1 MSNQEVSQQKEKDKD
16 IYFIIL
22 NPIDREEKIDFTK
35 LKYVSNIVPSI
46 IYQNTMEELKLE
58 EIVFKFQRK
67 KKKKQ
72 KKEGDTDNNE
82 DKGKNEEDIK
92 LEKEYSIKY
101 FSGVHWFEISFDS
114 KKKSFIYSPNL
125 DEGNIFIDA
134 IPEPID
140 QEIIPLYKKLNIF
153 EKALENNKEIDKKE
167 KLYEN
172 SIDLYEKKKKFS
184 LLIYLFLKLYESNK
198 SLCDKLMKIFFEIN
212 DKENNDKEKDLNKDL
227 KSFQYIYSKAEEI
240 ISEKKYDPI
249 HFYGVVFS
257 YLHYYDKKNFSG
269 LIKKFSDGNAD
280 ILYEILIKY
289 SSHFI
294 YPLNQDQKFFDNFIK
309 YVLKKDYKYLIFKRA
324 MKYIEDIETYIFVIN
339 QNKNDIFEKYKE
351 LKTKPIELGPNLK
364 LVKHKKD
371 IARGNNNPATNEYSD
386 EEDNTPGLNASQ
398 AIETECNVI
407 IKLIE
412 DLMKFSKENKILA
425 IYLKVTF
432 WINLIKQYD
441 IPDWEN
447 IDKLNNLRE
456 LYKKYNDLIN
466 ILYEKNDKK
475 KKEDIK
481 SEINSYFERD
491 EFASDLNKNI
501 KLFFE
506 ISKDKLSNAEI
517 LGTIEKYNPYFS
529 IRDKADIEIFKN
541 KRQTYIFDYINFKKI
556 TPTFIKN
563 YKHWNFELMFEEIIG
578 DYINKLIGKI
588 EDIQTFGNIIN
599 LIEINRIKEE
609 MQREYF
615 KKLKEK
621 YKLVIENDIK
631 NIKSKDQLNNAVSIT
646 AEFVSK
652 LFLYEKNTSF
662 IDNKI
667 KKLEYR
673 IKSLIYIELL
683 TKYKGEDY
691 KKLKEYIYDIYLKN
705 LDTKEG
711 RDDII
716 KLVKKLTGE
725 EKKFFIQEMLL
736 KECVFS
742 KEEFY
747 SNQENY
753 KIKTLYELKKDLEAE
768 QFYKEKEKKDEI
780 GEKGEDNTKKEEEK
794 LLDLIDLNALS
805 ERGNDNAKILRNT
818 LDSIRKEL
826 ENMSLIKK
834 DLEKF
839 LKIKRN
845 KNQIKDKEDLNKIS
859 EKENKNINEK
869 IDSVKEEVLI
879 KLELISLVL
888 TNYSSEKKYDE
899 YKLEINNINEKL
911 DKLNETKEL
920 LLIFHKNKYKD
931 DINKI
936 NDIIER
942 IENNSIIDFK
952 KDVRQKEIKNFEKY
966 NTLCDEIK
974 KVKDFLLFKKIFE
987 NATGIDQLER
997 FEDAT
1002 KKLKSLK
1009 YKLDGNE
1016 DSTEKSKVSK
1026 SEKGKSDENEDKTV
1040 KSKDSKSEKGKSD
1053 EKKIDIEIIFN
1064 EKEFINIFRDIK
1076 EELSHKNES
1085 ESQLFTKQM
1094 IDYFDIKNES
1104 VKNDLKMLINSK
1116 KYENIVK
1123 SIKYFFDNFSNKKIN
1138 LPKNLNLSEYS
1149 LENLK
1154 ITLDELKTNDIY
1166 DYNSKSQYYK
1176 IFT

>member
-1 MSNQEVSQQKEKDKD
+1 MTNQEVSQQKEKDKD

-22 NPIDREEKIDFTK
+22 NPIDREEKIDFKK

-58 EIVFKFQRK
+58 EIVFKFERK

-72 KKEGDTDNNE
+72 KKEGDTDNNK
-82 DKGKNEEDIK
+82 DKAKNEEDIK
-92 LEKEYSIKY
+92 LEKEYCIKY
-101 FSGVHWFEISFDS
+101 FSGVHWIEISFDS

-125 DEGNIFIDA
+125 DEGNIYIDA
-134 IPEPID
+134 LPEPID

-227 KSFQYIYSKAEEI
+227 ESFKNIYSKADEI

-257 YLHYYDKKNFSG
+257 YLHFYDKKNFSG

-339 QNKNDIFEKYKE
+339 QNKKDIFEKYKE

-371 IARGNNNPATNEYSD
+371 IADNPTTNEYSD
-386 EEDNTPGLNASQ
+386 EEDNTPGLNAAQ

-447 IDKLNNLRE
+447 INKLNNLRE

-578 DYINKLIGKI
+578 DYIHKLIGKI

-631 NIKSKDQLNNAVSIT
+631 NIKSKVQLNNAVSIT
-646 AEFVSK
+646 AEFVSR
-652 LFLYEKNTSF
+652 LFLYEKNNSF
-662 IDNKI
+662 ID
-667 KKLEYR
+667 
-673 IKSLIYIELL
+673 
-683 TKYKGEDY
+683 
-691 KKLKEYIYDIYLKN
+691 
-705 LDTKEG
+705 
-711 RDDII
+711 
-716 KLVKKLTGE
+716 
-725 EKKFFIQEMLL
+725 
-736 KECVFS
+736 
-742 KEEFY
+742 
-747 SNQENY
+747 
-753 KIKTLYELKKDLEAE
+753 
-768 QFYKEKEKKDEI
+768 
-780 GEKGEDNTKKEEEK
+780 
-794 LLDLIDLNALS
+794 
-805 ERGNDNAKILRNT
+805 
-818 LDSIRKEL
+818 
-826 ENMSLIKK
+826 
-834 DLEKF
+834 
-839 LKIKRN
+839 
-845 KNQIKDKEDLNKIS
+845 
-859 EKENKNINEK
+859 
-869 IDSVKEEVLI
+869 
-879 KLELISLVL
+879 
-888 TNYSSEKKYDE
+888 
-899 YKLEINNINEKL
+899 
-911 DKLNETKEL
+911 
-920 LLIFHKNKYKD
+920 H
-931 DINKI
+931 
-936 NDIIER
+936 
-942 IENNSIIDFK
+942 
-952 KDVRQKEIKNFEKY
+952 
-966 NTLCDEIK
+966 
-974 KVKDFLLFKKIFE
+974 
-987 NATGIDQLER
+987 
-997 FEDAT
+997 
-1002 KKLKSLK
+1002 
-1009 YKLDGNE
+1009 
-1016 DSTEKSKVSK
+1016 
-1026 SEKGKSDENEDKTV
+1026 
-1040 KSKDSKSEKGKSD
+1040 
-1053 EKKIDIEIIFN
+1053 
-1064 EKEFINIFRDIK
+1064 
-1076 EELSHKNES
+1076 
-1085 ESQLFTKQM
+1085 
-1094 IDYFDIKNES
+1094 
-1104 VKNDLKMLINSK
+1104 
-1116 KYENIVK
+1116 
-1123 SIKYFFDNFSNKKIN
+1123 
-1138 LPKNLNLSEYS
+1138 
-1149 LENLK
+1149 
-1154 ITLDELKTNDIY
+1154 
-1166 DYNSKSQYYK
+1166 
-1176 IFT
+1176 

>member
-1 MSNQEVSQQKEKDKD
+1 
-16 IYFIIL
+16 
-22 NPIDREEKIDFTK
+22 
-35 LKYVSNIVPSI
+35 
-46 IYQNTMEELKLE
+46 
-58 EIVFKFQRK
+58 
-67 KKKKQ
+67 
-72 KKEGDTDNNE
+72 
-82 DKGKNEEDIK
+82 
-92 LEKEYSIKY
+92 
-101 FSGVHWFEISFDS
+101 
-114 KKKSFIYSPNL
+114 
-125 DEGNIFIDA
+125 
-134 IPEPID
+134 
-140 QEIIPLYKKLNIF
+140 
-153 EKALENNKEIDKKE
+153 
-167 KLYEN
+167 
-172 SIDLYEKKKKFS
+172 
-184 LLIYLFLKLYESNK
+184 
-198 SLCDKLMKIFFEIN
+198 
-212 DKENNDKEKDLNKDL
+212 
-227 KSFQYIYSKAEEI
+227 
-240 ISEKKYDPI
+240 
-249 HFYGVVFS
+249 
-257 YLHYYDKKNFSG
+257 
-269 LIKKFSDGNAD
+269 
-280 ILYEILIKY
+280 
-289 SSHFI
+289 
-294 YPLNQDQKFFDNFIK
+294 
-309 YVLKKDYKYLIFKRA
+309 
-324 MKYIEDIETYIFVIN
+324 
-339 QNKNDIFEKYKE
+339 
-351 LKTKPIELGPNLK
+351 
-364 LVKHKKD
+364 
-371 IARGNNNPATNEYSD
+371 
-386 EEDNTPGLNASQ
+386 
-398 AIETECNVI
+398 
-407 IKLIE
+407 
-412 DLMKFSKENKILA
+412 
-425 IYLKVTF
+425 
-432 WINLIKQYD
+432 
-441 IPDWEN
+441 
-447 IDKLNNLRE
+447 
-456 LYKKYNDLIN
+456 
-466 ILYEKNDKK
+466 
-475 KKEDIK
+475 
-481 SEINSYFERD
+481 
-491 EFASDLNKNI
+491 
-501 KLFFE
+501 
-506 ISKDKLSNAEI
+506 
-517 LGTIEKYNPYFS
+517 
-529 IRDKADIEIFKN
+529 
-541 KRQTYIFDYINFKKI
+541 
-556 TPTFIKN
+556 
-563 YKHWNFELMFEEIIG
+563 MFEEIIS
-578 DYINKLIGKI
+578 DYINILIGKI

-609 MQREYF
+609 KQRDYF
-615 KKLKEK
+615 RTLKDK
-621 YKLVIENDIK
+621 YKHVIENDIK
-631 NIKSKDQLNNAVSIT
+631 NIKSKDQLNKAVSIT
-646 AEFVSK
+646 AEFVSR

-662 IDNKI
+662 IDDEI

-768 QFYKEKEKKDEI
+768 QFNKEKEKKDES

-805 ERGNDNAKILRNT
+805 ERGNDIAKKLRNT

-869 IDSVKEEVLI
+869 IDSVEKEVLI

-888 TNYSSEKKYDE
+888 SNYNSEKKYDE
-899 YKLEINNINEKL
+899 YKLQINNINEKL
-911 DKLNETKEL
+911 DKLNETQEL

-931 DINKI
+931 DINEI
-936 NDIIER
+936 NKLIGR
-942 IENNSIIDFK
+942 IENNTIIDFK
-952 KDVRQKEIKNFEKY
+952 KDERQKEIQYFFDKHNI
-966 NTLCDEIK
+966 LCDDIK

-987 NATGIDQLER
+987 NARGSDQLER

-1002 KKLKSLK
+1002 KKLKTLK
-1009 YKLDGNE
+1009 NKLDGNE
-1016 DSTEKSKVSK
+1016 DSTE
-1026 SEKGKSDENEDKTV
+1026 

-1149 LENLK
+1149 LKELK
-1154 ITLDELKTNDIY
+1154 NELDELKTNDIY
-1166 DYNSKSQYYK
+1166 DYTSKSQYYK
-1176 IFT
+1176 IFTSMNEKKEAIDFLMKHIKEDRKIFRNKLIENLDPTNRSILIDDIDNANKCLELFQNLINKDTSEIMKHIKKLSENEIKQFVIYSNKFGSIIELANKDGKDNFSEVYEIINSASLILIINLDGEDFKYTTSDGKDIKIENIDYLNKLKSKINLQSKQNNQDSKEKNGEKVIKDLYELKCDKLLFFKDEISNLDIIYDKINILREKGFNIPIVINVSLEYPKDPKKEKKAIYKLNYKEQKLNEINKYLSNVKNVYETELSKVYESKKHLRLLYGNFSEKSGKIKKVILIYQNLKDIF

>member
-1 MSNQEVSQQKEKDKD
+1 
-16 IYFIIL
+16 
-22 NPIDREEKIDFTK
+22 
-35 LKYVSNIVPSI
+35 
-46 IYQNTMEELKLE
+46 
-58 EIVFKFQRK
+58 
-67 KKKKQ
+67 
-72 KKEGDTDNNE
+72 
-82 DKGKNEEDIK
+82 
-92 LEKEYSIKY
+92 
-101 FSGVHWFEISFDS
+101 
-114 KKKSFIYSPNL
+114 
-125 DEGNIFIDA
+125 
-134 IPEPID
+134 
-140 QEIIPLYKKLNIF
+140 
-153 EKALENNKEIDKKE
+153 
-167 KLYEN
+167 
-172 SIDLYEKKKKFS
+172 
-184 LLIYLFLKLYESNK
+184 
-198 SLCDKLMKIFFEIN
+198 
-212 DKENNDKEKDLNKDL
+212 
-227 KSFQYIYSKAEEI
+227 
-240 ISEKKYDPI
+240 
-249 HFYGVVFS
+249 
-257 YLHYYDKKNFSG
+257 
-269 LIKKFSDGNAD
+269 
-280 ILYEILIKY
+280 
-289 SSHFI
+289 
-294 YPLNQDQKFFDNFIK
+294 
-309 YVLKKDYKYLIFKRA
+309 
-324 MKYIEDIETYIFVIN
+324 
-339 QNKNDIFEKYKE
+339 
-351 LKTKPIELGPNLK
+351 
-364 LVKHKKD
+364 
-371 IARGNNNPATNEYSD
+371 
-386 EEDNTPGLNASQ
+386 
-398 AIETECNVI
+398 
-407 IKLIE
+407 
-412 DLMKFSKENKILA
+412 MKFSKENKILA

-506 ISKDKLSNAEI
+506 NSKDKLSNAEI

-556 TPTFIKN
+556 TPIFIKN
-563 YKHWNFELMFEEIIG
+563 YKHWNFELMFEEIIS
-578 DYINKLIGKI
+578 DYINKLTEKI

-609 MQREYF
+609 KQRDYF

-621 YKLVIENDIK
+621 YKNVIENDIK
-631 NIKSKDQLNNAVSIT
+631 NIKSKDQLNKAVSIT
-646 AEFVSK
+646 AEFVSR

-662 IDNKI
+662 MDDKI

-691 KKLKEYIYDIYLKN
+691 KKLKEYIYDTYLKN
-705 LDTKEG
+705 LNTKEG

-768 QFYKEKEKKDEI
+768 QFNKEKEKKDES

-805 ERGNDNAKILRNT
+805 ERGNDNAKKLRNT

-845 KNQIKDKEDLNKIS
+845 KNQIKDKEYLNKIS
-859 EKENKNINEK
+859 EKEKKNINEK
-869 IDSVKEEVLI
+869 IDSVEKEVLI

-888 TNYSSEKKYDE
+888 TNYNSEKKYEE
-899 YKLEINNINEKL
+899 YKEEINNINEKL
-911 DKLNETKEL
+911 DKLNETQEL

-931 DINKI
+931 DINGI
-936 NDIIER
+936 NKLIGR
-942 IENNSIIDFK
+942 IENNTIIDFK
-952 KDVRQKEIKNFEKY
+952 KDERQKEIQYFFDKHNI
-966 NTLCDEIK
+966 LCDDIK

-987 NATGIDQLER
+987 NARGSDQLER

-1002 KKLKSLK
+1002 KKLKTLK
-1009 YKLDGNE
+1009 NKLDGNK
-1016 DSTEKSKVSK
+1016 DSTEKSKDSK
-1026 SEKGKSDENEDKTV
+1026 NEKGKSDENESKTV

-1085 ESQLFTKQM
+1085 ESQLISK
-1094 IDYFDIKNES
+1094 IKAEANNVEKELF
-1104 VKNDLKMLINSK
+1104 KNRRQKG
-1116 KYENIVK
+1116 
-1123 SIKYFFDNFSNKKIN
+1123 
-1138 LPKNLNLSEYS
+1138 
-1149 LENLK
+1149 
-1154 ITLDELKTNDIY
+1154 
-1166 DYNSKSQYYK
+1166 
-1176 IFT
+1176 